1 MGATTTSTNNQQRT
15 DFEREIIFLRDNKY
29 ESGDFTNDTY
39 DAITLS
45 AGTVVG
51 RILATNE
58 IAPMASGNT
67 DGTKLPIGILT
78 QTTVVESGDTVSLNF
93 CIGGEVAK
101 EKVILDSGDTFAT
114 VIGSASTINDLLNN
128 FVTLVSG
135 TEMTAFD
142 N

>member
-29 ESGDFTNDTY
+29 ESAEFTNDTY
-39 DAITLS
+39 NPITMEAGRVIGRVS
-45 AGTVVG
+45 ATF
-51 RILATNE
+51 E
-58 IAPMASGNT
+58 IAPQASGNV
-67 DGTKLPIGILT
+67 DGSARPIGVLT
-78 QTTVVESGDTVSLNF
+78 QTTVVEAGDTVSLNF

-101 EKVILDSGDTFAT
+101 EKVILDGGDTFET
-114 VIGSASTINDLLNN
+114 LVSGITINDLLNN

>member
-1 MGATTTSTNNQQRT
+1 MGATTTGTNNQQRT

-29 ESGDFTNDTY
+29 ESAEFTNDTY
-39 DAITLS
+39 DAITME
-45 AGTVVG
+45 AGRVIG
-51 RILATNE
+51 RVLATNE
-58 IAPMASGNT
+58 IAPQASGNV

-78 QTTVVESGDTVSLNF
+78 QTTVVEAGDTVSLNF

-114 VIGSASTINDLLNN
+114 VIFSTSTINDLLNN